1 MATADDFEAFVR
13 EHQDM
18 VYTTALRL
26 LGRPAEAEDMAQEA
40 FVRAFERREELAAM
54 DNAGG
59 WLRTVTTN
67 LCLNHL
73 ERHRKRWTLFSEVSE
88 ASAEDSVPFE
98 ETIAE
103 PRAAGVS
110 AEDLDALENAL
121 LALPEAQ
128 RVPLALFHFE
138 DLGYEDIAA
147 RLGVTLAKVKTD
159 MHRGRAALRKA
170 LEGRA

>member
-40 FVRAFERREELAAM
+40 FVRAFERREELLGM
-54 DNAGG
+54 ENAGG

-67 LCLNHL
+67 ICLNHL
-73 ERHRKRWTLFSEVSE
+73 ERHRKRWTLFSEAGPDE
-88 ASAEDSVPFE
+88 AGTPFE
-98 ETIAE
+98 ETLPE
-103 PRAAGVS
+103 PRAAGAS
-110 AEDLDALENAL
+110 AEDLEALEDAL

-138 DLGYEDIAA
+138 DMSYEDIAS
-147 RLGVTLAKVKTD
+147 RLGVSLSKVKTD
-159 MHRGRAALRKA
+159 MHRGRAALKKA
-170 LEGRA
+170 LEGGA